1 MNCLEVRRKS
11 CNFAENKLVSTMVKM
26 RKYSSLEEF
35 HEALKAAI
43 AKKELLYK
51 MLRAGATT
59 EELEE
64 AGIHLAPMK

>member
-1 MNCLEVRRKS
+1 
-11 CNFAENKLVSTMVKM
+11 MVKM